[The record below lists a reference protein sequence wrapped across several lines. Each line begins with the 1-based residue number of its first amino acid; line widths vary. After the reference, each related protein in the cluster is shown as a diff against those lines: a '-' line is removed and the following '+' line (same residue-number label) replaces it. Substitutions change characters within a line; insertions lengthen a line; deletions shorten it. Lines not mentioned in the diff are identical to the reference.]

1 MKNLILSSLLFLTL
15 SLTTAHL
22 SPAFAEG
29 VVDSANEAVK
39 DTGKALTKGARNL
52 KDKTCEMMDGKMKC
66 AGKKLKHKMQN
77 AGDEVNDKVDDLKK

>member
-1 MKNLILSSLLFLTL
+1 MKSIIPFLFLALTL
-15 SLTTAHL
+15 TAGQM
-22 SPAFAEG
+22 SPALAEG
-29 VVDSANEAVK
+29 VVSTANEAAK

-77 AGDEVNDKVDDLKK
+77 AGDEVSDKVDDLKK